1 MRPIKANKRDK
12 VHTFRLTEA
21 EEAQVRSDMA
31 SLDCLSVSKY
41 VRYLLLRKRPAA
53 KPVRMTD
60 RVIRNQINELSAK
73 ISRIGSNY
81 NQVVRKYNTSCSARK
96 NNGDP
101 VINTRATVFYMERLS
116 NLTEELRS
124 AHKSL
129 VERVSLLRVDDEN

>member
-12 VHTFRLTEA
+12 VHTCRLTEA

-31 SLDCLSVSKY
+31 SL
-41 VRYLLLRKRPAA
+41 
-53 KPVRMTD
+53 
-60 RVIRNQINELSAK
+60 IRNQINEISAK

-96 NNGDP
+96 SNGDP

-116 NLTEELRS
+116 TLTEELRT
-124 AHKSL
+124 AHNSL
-129 VERVSLLRVDDEN
+129 VERVSLLRSDDEN

>member
-60 RVIRNQINELSAK
+60 RVIRNQINEISAK
-73 ISRIGSNY
+73 ISR
-81 NQVVRKYNTSCSARK
+81 
-96 NNGDP
+96 
-101 VINTRATVFYMERLS
+101 
-116 NLTEELRS
+116 
-124 AHKSL
+124 
-129 VERVSLLRVDDEN
+129 